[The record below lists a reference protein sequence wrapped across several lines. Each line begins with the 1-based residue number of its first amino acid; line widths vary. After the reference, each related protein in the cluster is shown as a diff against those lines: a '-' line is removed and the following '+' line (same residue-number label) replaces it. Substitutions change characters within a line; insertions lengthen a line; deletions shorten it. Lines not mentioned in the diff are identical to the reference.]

1 MIKRTILLLFIS
13 ISSFMNSQFHE
24 VGLFIGGSNY
34 IGEVGSDYY
43 ILPTNSA
50 FGLVYK

>member
-1 MIKRTILLLFIS
+1 
-13 ISSFMNSQFHE
+13 MNSQFHE

-50 FGLVYK
+50 FGLIYN